1 MFWIFL
7 AISSHW
13 FWAVGNIGD
22 KYIVSKRVRNPFV
35 YLVWITML
43 GVLSLVIIP
52 WTGLVIPSAK
62 TALFLLIGGL
72 LYFYGGL
79 PYIRAMQMEEPTRIN
94 VFWGFIPVFSLLIG
108 QIFLKEVFLANQ
120 LLAFCF
126 LLSGTVLASVHIKN
140 NGRPVVSKAVWLMML
155 AGLAFA
161 IYGVLFHLAVA
172 EVGFIQGFIWI
183 SLIQFVCALT
193 MFLSVGFKKDFVS
206 SVKAADRG
214 LIGAVGGI
222 AFFEKSGI
230 LLNQWAL
237 SLGSAALV
245 FAFEGFQVLF
255 VFIIASLLSIFWP
268 NIVREE
274 MDKKN
279 LLLKIASLL
288 LLIGGILF
296 LALA

>member
-1 MFWIFL
+1 MFWIL
-7 AISSHW
+7 IAISAHW
-13 FWAVGNIGD
+13 FWAIGNLGD

-43 GVLSLVIIP
+43 GGLSVVIIP

-79 PYIRAMQMEEPTRIN
+79 PYIRAMQMEEPTRVN
-94 VFWGFIPVFSLLIG
+94 VWWGFIPIFSLLIG
-108 QIFLKEVFLANQ
+108 QIFFNEVFSFSQLA
-120 LLAFCF
+120 AFCW
-126 LLSGTVLASVHIKN
+126 LVGGTVLASVHFKN

-155 AGLAFA
+155 ACLAFA
-161 IYGVLFHLAVA
+161 IYGVLFHLAMA
-172 EVGFIQGFIWI
+172 EVGFIQGFIWV
-183 SLIQFVCALT
+183 SLVQFVCALT
-193 MFLSVGFKKDFVS
+193 MFLSTGFRRDFFS
-206 SVKAADRG
+206 SIKAADRG
-214 LIGAVGGI
+214 LMGAVGGI

-255 VFIIASLLSIFWP
+255 VFIMASLLSVFLPKI
-268 NIVREE
+268 IREE

-279 LLLKIASLL
+279 LLLKLSALVL
-288 LLIGGILF
+288 MIGGILI
-296 LALA
+296 LAFI